1 MASRN
6 HCLAEPDQSPPPPV
20 EELPPNDQTAELDY
34 DFVKQPDQDYFCP
47 VSLEL
52 LVESYQ
58 TTCCGHHISQQA
70 ANRLI
75 RERKPCPM
83 CKVKEF
89 NTQPD
94 KYFKRKVRQL
104 KVCCPHKKSGCEW
117 TGELGDLNHHT
128 TACPKRPWKCQYCD
142 FESIYEFGP
151 NDHTPNCANYPL
163 PCPNQCEIG
172 TVPRH
177 DADSHLLECPLQLV
191 ECEFT
196 GVGCDVNVP
205 RRDLARHM
213 TENAQHHLMTAT
225 LLNLRLT
232 RELHQKMEEKDQQI
246 TELQQQLKEQE
257 EKNITKNYLDTTLQQ
272 QTKDL
277 DTKLQQQAKDLD
289 TKREQQTK
297 DLDTKLQQQTKE
309 LDTKLQQ
316 HLDTKLQ
323 QQTKDLDTKLQLQ
336 LSIQLSTFTC
346 HTHTLTG
353 FSHCQATRGAGSWL
367 SEYFYNCHGGYKF
380 QLNIYTNGYEEAR
393 GTHLTAYLYLV
404 RGDYDKQLRWP
415 LKLTVMLDMLNQE
428 EDHGHHS
435 VSTVLEFNTA
445 PTVTQY
451 KRIGSNYNF
460 YPLVHLKE
468 KNYLRNNE
476 IKFRLWI
483 KLFD

>member
-1 MASRN
+1 
-6 HCLAEPDQSPPPPV
+6 
-20 EELPPNDQTAELDY
+20 
-34 DFVKQPDQDYFCP
+34 
-47 VSLEL
+47 
-52 LVESYQ
+52 
-58 TTCCGHHISQQA
+58 
-70 ANRLI
+70 
-75 RERKPCPM
+75 
-83 CKVKEF
+83 
-89 NTQPD
+89 
-94 KYFKRKVRQL
+94 
-104 KVCCPHKKSGCEW
+104 
-117 TGELGDLNHHT
+117 
-128 TACPKRPWKCQYCD
+128 
-142 FESIYEFGP
+142 
-151 NDHTPNCANYPL
+151 
-163 PCPNQCEIG
+163 
-172 TVPRH
+172 
-177 DADSHLLECPLQLV
+177 
-191 ECEFT
+191 
-196 GVGCDVNVP
+196 
-205 RRDLARHM
+205 
-213 TENAQHHLMTAT
+213 MTAT

-257 EKNITKNYLDTTLQQ
+257 EKKITKNYLDTTLQQ

-297 DLDTKLQQQTKE
+297 DLDTKLQQQTKD

-316 HLDTKLQ
+316 QTKDLDTKLQ